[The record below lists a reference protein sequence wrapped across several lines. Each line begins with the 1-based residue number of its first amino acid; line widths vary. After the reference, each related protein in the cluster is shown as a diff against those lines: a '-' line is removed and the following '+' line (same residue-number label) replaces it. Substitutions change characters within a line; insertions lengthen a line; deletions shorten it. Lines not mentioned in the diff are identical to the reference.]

1 MIGREPLEIEIRE
14 GDRFYG
20 FYSRE
25 TGKWISG
32 CRKPYLF
39 DVMVELQNRTMDL
52 QRREVYFV
60 LEGNYENDASV
71 LKRLRNDPEGGRF
84 AD

>member
-1 MIGREPLEIEIRE
+1 MKEKKQYEIEIRE
-14 GDRFYG
+14 GERFYG

-25 TGKWISG
+25 TGKWITG

-39 DVMVELQNRTMDL
+39 DVMVELQNRYMDL

-71 LKRLRNDPEGGRF
+71 LKRLRNDPAGGRF

>member
-1 MIGREPLEIEIRE
+1 MIKKQPMEIEIRE

-39 DVMVELQNRTMDL
+39 DVMVELQNRYMDL

-71 LKRLRNDPEGGRF
+71 LKRLRNDPAGGRF

>member
-1 MIGREPLEIEIRE
+1 MNQREPLEIEIRE

-25 TGKWISG
+25 TGRWITG

-39 DVMVELQNRTMDL
+39 DVMVELQNRYMDL

-84 AD
+84 TD

>member
-1 MIGREPLEIEIRE
+1 MIERKAYTVEIRE

-39 DVMVELQNRTMDL
+39 DVMVELQNRYMDL

-71 LKRLRNDPEGGRF
+71 LKRLRNDPAGGRF

>member
-1 MIGREPLEIEIRE
+1 MNQREPLEIEIRE

-52 QRREVYFV
+52 EHREVFFV
-60 LEGNYENDASV
+60 LEGNYENDAQCY
-71 LKRLRNDPEGGRF
+71 KRLKDGFVRDLF

>member
-1 MIGREPLEIEIRE
+1 MIEREVYTVEIRE

-25 TGKWISG
+25 TGRWITG

-39 DVMVELQNRTMDL
+39 DVMVELQARYMDL
-52 QRREVYFV
+52 EGKEVYFI
-60 LEGNYENDASV
+60 LEGNYENDAQC
-71 LKRLRNDPEGGRF
+71 LKRLKDNFARDRF
-84 AD
+84 ID

>member
-1 MIGREPLEIEIRE
+1 MNQHEPLEIEIRE

-25 TGKWISG
+25 TGRWITG

-39 DVMVELQNRTMDL
+39 DVMVELQNRYMDL

-71 LKRLRNDPEGGRF
+71 LKRRRNDPAGGRF

>member
-1 MIGREPLEIEIRE
+1 MKEKQVEIEIRE

-25 TGKWISG
+25 TGKWITG

-39 DVMVELQNRTMDL
+39 DVMVELQNRYMDL

-71 LKRLRNDPEGGRF
+71 LKRLRNDPAGGRF